1 MLDFLALPMMQKA
14 EAKLS
19 WIRTGTTHSFL
30 LFKTL

>member
-19 WIRTGTTHSFL
+19 WIRTGTTRSF
-30 LFKTL
+30 FII